1 MRKDL
6 YIFRHGETD
15 LNLQKKIQGSGMDFD
30 LNGTGLKQATEL
42 CNKFTNIPL
51 EIIFSSP
58 LKRAIQTAEIVAQ
71 HKNISIIVQENLK
84 ECFYGEAEGMYVT
97 EVQKKYP
104 DIINNWS
111 NPNVWNIKYPHGE
124 TKKEAL
130 DRVWN
135 EINQIKNSSF
145 NIIGIAIHG
154 GTMSSLLNYLHF
166 GFDCIGNCAVVHL
179 VNDNNEWFV
188 EGNLF

>member
-42 CNKFTNIPL
+42 CDKFTNIPL

-104 DIINNWS
+104 DIIFTAT
-111 NPNVWNIKYPHGE
+111 PLNIEK
-124 TKKEAL
+124 
-130 DRVWN
+130 
-135 EINQIKNSSF
+135 
-145 NIIGIAIHG
+145 IGF
-154 GTMSSLLNYLHF
+154 TVLLKSIFCEFCTNKLRF
-166 GFDCIGNCAVVHL
+166 
-179 VNDNNEWFV
+179 
-188 EGNLF
+188 